1 MISLTA
7 GCRVPEVQRV
17 PGAVP
22 EPTREIDM
30 ADILLI
36 DDMNLVRGAIRTVLT
51 RGGHAVTEAAN
62 GEAGIALLKSR
73 RFDLVVTDVLMPGCD
88 GNDVVMFLDTL
99 SERPPVLSISGGATG
114 IPADEAL
121 RWSRKKADAV
131 MVKPFVNHELLA
143 TVRHL
148 LAGRA

>member
-1 MISLTA
+1 
-7 GCRVPEVQRV
+7 
-17 PGAVP
+17 
-22 EPTREIDM
+22 M
-30 ADILLI
+30 AKSGLMAML
-36 DDMNLVRGAIRTVLT
+36 RR
-51 RGGHAVTEAAN
+51 AAS
-62 GEAGIALLKSR
+62 IAQKSR
-73 RFDLVVTDVLMPGCD
+73 
-88 GNDVVMFLDTL
+88 
-99 SERPPVLSISGGATG
+99 ETG